1 MQTGWL
7 GEGSEGGSQV
17 EIAGGREFQAEEKVC
32 TKVLGQDQAW
42 RVGGMA
48 RRPAGLKQS
57 ESLVPVGLARCPQE
71 PSHISQRESNKDLPL
86 LFFHYSSTP
95 LTSGKGSFFPVFFF
109 FSPVFLVALG
119 LCCYARVFSGCVIRG
134 YSSLRCMGFP
144 LRCLLLLQS
153 AGSRCVGSVV
163 VAHEL
168 SCSPWHTGSSRT
180 RDQTHVPYIGRR
192 ILIHCSTREAHG

>member
-32 TKVLGQDQAW
+32 AKVLGQDQAW
-42 RVGGMA
+42 RVGGMV
-48 RRPAGLKQS
+48 RRPAGLEQS
-57 ESLVPVGLARCPQE
+57 ESLVPVGLAQCPQE

-86 LFFHYSSTP
+86 LFFHYSSAP

-109 FSPVFLVALG
+109 FLYFWLLWVFVAMRGFSLVA
-119 LCCYARVFSGCVIRG
+119 AIRG
-134 YSSLRCMGFP
+134 YSSLCCTGFP

-168 SCSPWHTGSSRT
+168 SCSPWHMGSSRT
-180 RDQTHVPYIGRR
+180 RDRTHVPCIGRR
-192 ILIHCSTREAHG
+192 ILIH